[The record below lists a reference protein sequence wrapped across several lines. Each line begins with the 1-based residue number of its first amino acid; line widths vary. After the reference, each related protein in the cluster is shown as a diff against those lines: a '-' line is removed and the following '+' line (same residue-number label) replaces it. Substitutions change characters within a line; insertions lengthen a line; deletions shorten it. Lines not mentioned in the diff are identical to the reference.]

1 MKISIN
7 YIEPTVC
14 TARFG
19 QLCGEQAIL
28 TAIKRATPEI
38 ERRVLQALNDA
49 NSPYGDDAHAIQHFL
64 NDFARE
70 RGISLERQCNP
81 KVVTLKDL
89 MP

>member
-38 ERRVLQALNDA
+38 ERRVLRGIQNVAAGMPPVLKAGALDA
-49 NSPYGDDAHAIQHFL
+49 VDIVAEA
-64 NDFARE
+64 
-70 RGISLERQCNP
+70 RGISLE
-81 KVVTLKDL
+81 DE
-89 MP
+89 